1 MATKKKTK
9 PLNLREVYTAPQS
22 AQVLGL
28 SVKRVRQL
36 LKEGKLKKISDN
48 PVTIDQLEVIQLR
61 AERERIGKASSPADS
76 KRDAIAE
83 QIASLN
89 ATFIKQLEII
99 ADSNKR
105 NEENYL
111 RQINDLSQ
119 EVKDLRARKWWRR

>member
-1 MATKKKTK
+1 MATKKKSK
-9 PLNLREVYTAPQS
+9 PLDLRKVYTAPQS

-36 LKEGKLKKISDN
+36 LKEGKLTKISDN

-61 AERERIGKASSPADS
+61 AEREQLGKTSPPVDS

-89 ATFIKQLEII
+89 ATFRQQLEMF
-99 ADSNKR
+99 DNSNKR

-111 RQINDLSQ
+111 RQIHQLEQDI
-119 EVKDLRARKWWRR
+119 KDLRARKWWRR

>member
-1 MATKKKTK
+1 MATKKKSK
-9 PLNLREVYTAPQS
+9 SIDLAKVYTAPQS

-36 LKEGKLKKISDN
+36 LKEGKLTKISDN

-61 AERERIGKASSPADS
+61 AEREAIGKVSSPADS

-89 ATFIKQLEII
+89 STFIRQLEII
-99 ADSNKR
+99 TDSNKR
-105 NEENYL
+105 NDENYQ
-111 RQINDLSQ
+111 REINDLRQ
-119 EVKDLRARKWWRR
+119 EIKDLRARKWWRR